1 MNAKSRVKQK
11 TFTIEKIKEAVDVS
25 LFKISVY
32 ITAILVFSALI
43 VTFGIKAYNLS
54 VENKWLMSQIKEMRL
69 SLENL
74 TEDYYNLSS
83 QIQSINFDEK

>member
-1 MNAKSRVKQK
+1 MNTKSRVKQK
-11 TFTIEKIKEAVDVS
+11 TSTIEKVKEAVDVS

-54 VENKWLMSQIKEMRL
+54 VENKWLMSQIREMRL

-83 QIQSINFDEK
+83 QIQSINIDEK

>member
-1 MNAKSRVKQK
+1 MNAKSKVKQK
-11 TFTIEKIKEAVDVS
+11 SSAIEKIKEAVDVS
-25 LFKISVY
+25 LFKISIY
-32 ITAILVFSALI
+32 ITAVLIFSALI

-54 VENKWLMSQIKEMRL
+54 VENKWLTSQIKEMKL
-69 SLENL
+69 TLEDL